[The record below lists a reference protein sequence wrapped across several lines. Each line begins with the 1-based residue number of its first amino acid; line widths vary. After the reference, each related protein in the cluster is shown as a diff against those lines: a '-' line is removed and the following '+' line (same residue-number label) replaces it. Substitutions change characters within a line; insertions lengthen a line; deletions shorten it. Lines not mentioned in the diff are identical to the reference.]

1 MEKHGEAKLSRVIRK
16 CVGLLMCLL
25 FLPTLFC
32 VMFIG
37 NHMDYFDDGAKA
49 DLLVPSA
56 VLSVAAVAA
65 LVICIWLIR
74 LGKKIEMTR
83 RVSRLTDLILVILYI
98 GFYFL
103 VLWLAREVVFDLSG
117 DMLTVRE
124 SAKDFANGI
133 ALGYRYYFSIYYNN
147 IPILYIL
154 GRLYRLAQNLT
165 WFHHDPEYLW
175 VIGGCLLTTGAGFCC
190 CEIVKKITG
199 NVAAV
204 ALSFLLYLLTAGISP
219 WKAVPYTDSYGI
231 FFPILCILLY
241 LCSKDCKHN
250 ISKIILLFLAVMA
263 GVAGGLI
270 KPSGY
275 IAVLAV
281 LGAEGVAFIEKL
293 PGVFREKSAGI
304 NHFWKGAA
312 SAAFPLCLTIL
323 FFTLGYWGSG
333 RYTDYMI
340 TDMQFDYNAEIEASW
355 QYYLL
360 LGSNNESTGAYNF
373 EDYAIFAEFQE
384 SKADR
389 DEACLERA
397 WARISERGILG
408 NMYFGLLK
416 LVRCFND
423 GTFFW
428 QDTQYY
434 EPFPEELMHD
444 TALANLVRSFFFPGG
459 SNQVKYNT
467 AAQFVWIFILLGV
480 PGILLL
486 LKRKPQY
493 IVFPVMVIGI
503 LLYLMLFEA
512 GARYVYIFLPLFVTM
527 AVCGTEQIGE
537 ALLTVRLR
545 FGRKEELTRPECAEK
560 IDP

>member
-1 MEKHGEAKLSRVIRK
+1 MKKLGEAKLSGVIRK
-16 CVGLLMCLL
+16 CIGVLMCLL
-25 FLPTLFC
+25 FLPMLFC

-37 NHMDYFDDGAKA
+37 NNMDYFDDGAKA
-49 DLLVPSA
+49 ELLVPSA

-65 LVICIWLIR
+65 LIFCIWLLR
-74 LGKKIEMTR
+74 LGKKIEMPR
-83 RVSRLTDLILVILYI
+83 RLRRLLGQLLVILYI

-124 SAKDFANGI
+124 SAKDFANGT
-133 ALGYRYYFSIYYNN
+133 ALGYRFYFSIYYNN

-154 GRLYRLAQNLT
+154 GRLYRLAQNLN
-165 WFHHDPEYLW
+165 WFQHDPEYLW
-175 VIGGCLLTTGAGFCC
+175 VIVGCLMTTGAGFSC
-190 CEIVKKITG
+190 CEIVKKITR

-204 ALSFLLYLLTAGISP
+204 ALSFVLYLLTAGISP

-231 FFPILCILLY
+231 FFPILCIFLY

-250 ISKIILLFLAVMA
+250 VWKTLLLFLAVLA
-263 GVAGGLI
+263 GIAGGLI

-281 LGAEGVAFIEKL
+281 LGAEGVAFIGKL
-293 PGVFREKSAGI
+293 PGVFRVKSEGI
-304 NHFWKGAA
+304 KPLVKDAA
-312 SAAFPLCLTIL
+312 LKALPLCLTIL
-323 FFTLGYWGSG
+323 FFALGYWGAG
-333 RYTDYMI
+333 RFTDYMI

-360 LGSNNESTGAYNF
+360 LGSNNESTGAYNY
-373 EDYAIFAEFQE
+373 EDYAVFAEFQE
-384 SKADR
+384 SKSER
-389 DEACLERA
+389 DAVCLERA

-444 TALANLVRSFFFPGG
+444 TPLANLVRSFFFPGG

-467 AAQFVWIFILLGV
+467 LAQLVWIFILMGV

-527 AVCGTEQIGE
+527 AVCGMERTGS
-537 ALLTVRLR
+537 ALCDARGRL
-545 FGRKEELTRPECAEK
+545 GRKSETASLE
-560 IDP
+560 